1 MVSLTDDPRGVIY
14 NCNVFIIQVQH
25 NDTQHNDI
33 QHSDIQHNDIQHN
46 DIQHNNSKCCPLHNA
61 SVVMLSVV
69 MLHVANNPIMLNV
82 IMQSLCQVPFT
93 RMALRHKNVCQ
104 TQIAVFLEPRRAKFT
119 VKNGL
124 SNRVCKRT
132 LNCIFP

>member
-1 MVSLTDDPRGVIY
+1 MRRYD
-14 NCNVFIIQVQH
+14 IQL

-33 QHSDIQHNDIQHN
+33 QHNDILHNNKKCGPQHN
-46 DIQHNNSKCCPLHNA
+46 A
-61 SVVMLSVV
+61 TVVMLSVI

-82 IMQSLCQVPFT
+82 IMQSLCQVSFT

-104 TQIAVFLEPRRAKFT
+104 IQIAVFLEPRRAKFT

-124 SNRVCKRT
+124 SNRLCKRT